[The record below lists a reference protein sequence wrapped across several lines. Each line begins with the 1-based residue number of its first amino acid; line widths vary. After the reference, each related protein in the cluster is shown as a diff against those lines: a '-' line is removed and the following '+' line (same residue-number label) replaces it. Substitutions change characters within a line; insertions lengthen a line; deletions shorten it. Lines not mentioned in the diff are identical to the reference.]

1 MIADFH
7 FLRPWWLAAF
17 IPAIWLVWEV
27 HRRTDASGPWK
38 GIVAEHLRPWLVRGG
53 HQGRRTGPLAL
64 MAAGWLT
71 VIVILAGPAWRRV
84 PSPFADETAPLMVV
98 LKISPSMQT
107 EDIQPTRLARS
118 VQKIHDLLALRGA
131 SKAGLIAYA
140 GTAHVV
146 MPPTVDAGIIDTFA
160 ESLDPKIMPEE
171 GDAAADALRLADQSL
186 ASAGGGSILWITDG
200 VAPEQQTALKT
211 WRQASSTE
219 VRILAPLPESPELTA
234 LRDSPPAVSAKV
246 ITLAPDD
253 TDITEIERAS
263 KSVPQSADAPLP
275 GGSEET
281 TRWQDSAWWLT
292 PLAALLMLP
301 FFRKGWMNLPAAR
314 I

>member
-1 MIADFH
+1 MMADVH
-7 FLRPWWLAAF
+7 FLRPWWLVAL
-17 IPAIWLVWEV
+17 IPAIWLVWDV
-27 HRRTDASGPWK
+27 HRRNDASGPWK

-53 HQGRRTGPLAL
+53 HEGHRAGPLAL
-64 MAAGWLT
+64 MATGWLT
-71 VIVILAGPAWRRV
+71 GILILAGPVWRRV

-98 LKISPSMQT
+98 LKITPSMLT

-160 ESLDPKIMPEE
+160 AALDPKIMPGE
-171 GDAAADALRLADQSL
+171 GDAAADALRLAEQSL

-200 VAPEQQTALKT
+200 IAPEQQAAIQT
-211 WRQASSTE
+211 WRRASSMS
-219 VRILAPLPESPELTA
+219 VRVLAPLAESPELTA
-234 LRDSPPAVSAKV
+234 LRDAAPAASAKV

-253 TDITEIERAS
+253 SDIAEIDRAS
-263 KSVPQSADAPLP
+263 KSVPPSADSPVTDSS
-275 GGSEET
+275 GET
-281 TRWQDSAWWLT
+281 TRWQDSAYWLT

-301 FFRKGWMNLPAAR
+301 FFRKGWMNPPAAR